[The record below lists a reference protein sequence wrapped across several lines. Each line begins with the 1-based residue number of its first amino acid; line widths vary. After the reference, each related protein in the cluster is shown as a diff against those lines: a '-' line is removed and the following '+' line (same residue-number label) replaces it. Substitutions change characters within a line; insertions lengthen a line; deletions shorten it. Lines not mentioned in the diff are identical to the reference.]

1 RGIHAADTPAPPTHP
16 ALDRSLQ
23 LIHHGKSQTR
33 AKAGR
38 FARKAEAASQSPLFL
53 LLLLP
58 FFLIFP
64 WCVPEA
70 G

>member
-1 RGIHAADTPAPPTHP
+1 M
-16 ALDRSLQ
+16 DRSLQ

-38 FARKAEAASQSPLFL
+38 FARKAEAEAASQSPLFLFL

-70 G
+70 GNCPRPGGEAG